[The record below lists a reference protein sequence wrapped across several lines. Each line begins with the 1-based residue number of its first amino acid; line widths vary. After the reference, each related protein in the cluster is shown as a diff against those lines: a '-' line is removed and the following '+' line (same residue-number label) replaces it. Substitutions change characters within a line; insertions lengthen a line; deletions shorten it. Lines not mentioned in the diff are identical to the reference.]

1 VTPIGGREVVT
12 GKQPSKVLGLAAR
25 KSLAWRLQIVTVMRR
40 WLSALVIGTVAPSLA
55 LGSGAVA
62 QTKSVTSAPAFDK
75 LSLGNQKVAA
85 SLHQAQTPG
94 TSPTGSPIGPLTLQQ
109 IASKR
114 LSGQSWGQIFR
125 EMKAQGLVQEKS
137 LSQVVSRYGQ
147 VADSELRTTA
157 TSATRPRAA
166 AGTQLDGASYSIS
179 R

>member
-1 VTPIGGREVVT
+1 
-12 GKQPSKVLGLAAR
+12 
-25 KSLAWRLQIVTVMRR
+25 M
-40 WLSALVIGTVAPSLA
+40 
-55 LGSGAVA
+55 
-62 QTKSVTSAPAFDK
+62 TSTPAFDK

-94 TSPTGSPIGPLTLQQ
+94 TSPTGSAIGLLTLQQ

-147 VADSELRTTA
+147 VGDYELRTTA
-157 TSATRPRAA
+157 TGATRAGAP
-166 AGTQLDGASYSIS
+166 AGTQLDGASYRIS
-179 R
+179 Q

>member
-1 VTPIGGREVVT
+1 
-12 GKQPSKVLGLAAR
+12 
-25 KSLAWRLQIVTVMRR
+25 MRR

-62 QTKSVTSAPAFDK
+62 QTKSMTSAPAFDK
-75 LSLGNQKVAA
+75 LSLGNKKVAA
-85 SLHQAQTPG
+85 SLYQAQTPG
-94 TSPTGSPIGPLTLQQ
+94 TSPTGSPIRPLTLQQ

-147 VADSELRTTA
+147 VADSEQGMIVSGAARA
-157 TSATRPRAA
+157 SAAP
-166 AGTQLDGASYSIS
+166 GTPLDGASYGIS

>member
-1 VTPIGGREVVT
+1 MATAHCE
-12 GKQPSKVLGLAAR
+12 A
-25 KSLAWRLQIVTVMRR
+25 MRR
-40 WLSALVIGTVAPSLA
+40 WLGALVIGTVAPSLA

-62 QTKSVTSAPAFDK
+62 QTKSMTSTPAFDK

-94 TSPTGSPIGPLTLQQ
+94 TSPTGSPIGLLTLQQ

-147 VADSELRTTA
+147 VGDSELRPTA
-157 TSATRPRAA
+157 TGATRSRAA
-166 AGTQLDGASYSIS
+166 ADAQLDGASYSIG

>member
-1 VTPIGGREVVT
+1 
-12 GKQPSKVLGLAAR
+12 
-25 KSLAWRLQIVTVMRR
+25 MRR
-40 WLSALVIGTVAPSLA
+40 WLSALVIGTVAPGLA
-55 LGSGAVA
+55 VGAGALA

-85 SLHQAQTPG
+85 SLYQAQTAG
-94 TSPTGSPIGPLTLQQ
+94 TSATGSPVKPLTLQQ
-109 IASKR
+109 IAAKR

-147 VADSELRTTA
+147 VADSEQGAIAIGRA
-157 TSATRPRAA
+157 SALG
-166 AGTQLDGASYSIS
+166 GTPLDGASYGDGHGG

>member
-1 VTPIGGREVVT
+1 
-12 GKQPSKVLGLAAR
+12 
-25 KSLAWRLQIVTVMRR
+25 MRR

-55 LGSGAVA
+55 VGAGAIA

-85 SLHQAQTPG
+85 SLYQAQTAG
-94 TSPTGSPIGPLTLQQ
+94 TSPTGSPIRPLTLQQ
-109 IASKR
+109 IAAKR

-147 VADSELRTTA
+147 VADSEQGATA
-157 TSATRPRAA
+157 TGTGRASASG
-166 AGTQLDGASYSIS
+166 GTPLAGASYGNGHGG

>member
-1 VTPIGGREVVT
+1 
-12 GKQPSKVLGLAAR
+12 
-25 KSLAWRLQIVTVMRR
+25 MRR

-55 LGSGAVA
+55 VGAGAVA

-85 SLHQAQTPG
+85 SLYQAQTAG
-94 TSPTGSPIGPLTLQQ
+94 TSPAGSPIRPLSLQQ
-109 IASKR
+109 IAAKR

-147 VADSELRTTA
+147 VADSEQGALVTGVGTA
-157 TSATRPRAA
+157 NARG
-166 AGTQLDGASYSIS
+166 GTPLDGASYGNGHGG

>member
-1 VTPIGGREVVT
+1 M
-12 GKQPSKVLGLAAR
+12 AA
-25 KSLAWRLQIVTVMRR
+25 ADCVGMRR

-62 QTKSVTSAPAFDK
+62 QTKSITSTPAFDK

-94 TSPTGSPIGPLTLQQ
+94 TSPTGSAIGLLTLQQ

-137 LSQVVSRYGQ
+137 LGQVVSRYGQ
-147 VADSELRTTA
+147 VADSEQGA
-157 TSATRPRAA
+157 SASGARKASA
-166 AGTQLDGASYSIS
+166 AGGTTLDGVSYGNGLES

>member
-1 VTPIGGREVVT
+1 
-12 GKQPSKVLGLAAR
+12 
-25 KSLAWRLQIVTVMRR
+25 MRR

-62 QTKSVTSAPAFDK
+62 QTKSMTSAPAFDK

-85 SLHQAQTPG
+85 SLQQAQTPG
-94 TSPTGSPIGPLTLQQ
+94 TSPTGSPIRPLTLQQ

-147 VADSELRTTA
+147 LADSERGMTA
-157 TSATRPRAA
+157 TSAGRARAA
-166 AGTQLDGASYSIS
+166 GSPALEGASYGYGLGSQ
-179 R
+179 

>member
-1 VTPIGGREVVT
+1 M
-12 GKQPSKVLGLAAR
+12 AA
-25 KSLAWRLQIVTVMRR
+25 AHCVGMRR

-62 QTKSVTSAPAFDK
+62 QTKSMTSTPAFDK

-94 TSPTGSPIGPLTLQQ
+94 TSPTGSPIGLLTLQQ

-147 VADSELRTTA
+147 LGDSDLRTTA
-157 TSATRPRAA
+157 TGATRAGAP
-166 AGTQLDGASYSIS
+166 AGTQLDGASYRIS
-179 R
+179 Q